1 MSPRSHCPALVANEA
16 VERAPS
22 RETIEERA
30 QSVDGKTDATG
41 RAVVDGEAG
50 PAELFATIYRA
61 LGIDHQ
67 KQFMVGARPVPLTE
81 TGTEPIRAVL
91 A

>member
-1 MSPRSHCPALVANEA
+1 MGRILTEKDVEPAV
-16 VERAPS
+16 RGG
-22 RETIEERA
+22 
-30 QSVDGKTDATG
+30 SVYGKTDKTG
-41 RAVVDGEAG
+41 QAVADGEAG
-50 PAELFATIYRA
+50 AAELFATIYQA

-67 KQFMVGARPVPLTE
+67 KHYMVGARPVPLTE